1 MVTTGLSKQT
11 WGVIVGA
18 VLLVIVAALLATG
31 FGVNRLLRLFLWDE
45 SARERLRREEAERR
59 RQKEKEAK
67 QRAS

>member
-31 FGVNRLLRLFLWDE
+31 FGVNRLLRLFLWNE
-45 SARERLRREEAERR
+45 SPRERLRREEAERR